1 MDLLKGILKFM
12 LISSLI
18 VGGVLVG
25 VTVFASKKIDNWGD
39 KLQLLLHKG
48 R

>member
-1 MDLLKGILKFM
+1 MELFKAILKFM

-18 VGGVLVG
+18 VGGALVG
-25 VTVFASKKIDNWGD
+25 ITVFASKKIDNWGD
-39 KLQLLLHKG
+39 KLQSFIQRK